1 MRGFLSARAPGRVL
15 AHSPAAW
22 IGRHVEAG
30 DSLFDVGRADS
41 LDVLLIVS
49 ERDAGDLGLGRRA
62 DVRLYADP
70 GRRIACPLRAIDG
83 APLEGAPLP
92 SSAAVLADAERL
104 ARRYVARARIANPD
118 GALRPGMSGLARID
132 GPPLSM
138 LQRAGRFYAR
148 IVRQDFWL

>member
-1 MRGFLSARAPGRVL
+1 VL
-15 AHSPAAW
+15 ALTPAAW
-22 IGRHVEAG
+22 VGRHVDAG

-41 LDVLLIVS
+41 LDVLLIAS

-62 DVRLYADP
+62 DVRLWADP
-70 GRRIACPLRAIDG
+70 ARHIACPLRSIDG

-92 SSAAVLADAERL
+92 SSAATLTVAERV
-104 ARRYVARARIANPD
+104 ARRFVARARIANAD

-132 GPPLSM
+132 GPPLSL

-148 IVRQDFWL
+148 VVRQDFWL